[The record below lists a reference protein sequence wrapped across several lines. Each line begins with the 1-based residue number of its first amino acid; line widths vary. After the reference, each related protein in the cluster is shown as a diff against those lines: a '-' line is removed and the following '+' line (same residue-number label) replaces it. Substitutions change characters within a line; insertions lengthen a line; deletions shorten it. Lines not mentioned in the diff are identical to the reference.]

1 MRSSGRS
8 SGYNACMKFVLR
20 HAAFAV
26 CAAVGA
32 LGCTA
37 IASAQVP
44 TLIVNGQVV
53 TFQQPPVEQAGRVL
67 VPLRG
72 VFERLGASVVYQNGL
87 INATGGGRNVSL
99 HIGSTQATVNGQSQT
114 IDVPPYVIAGRTLVP
129 LRFVAQAL
137 GASVNWNPSDNTVR
151 INGGNGNAGV
161 PPRMNNRGNYLRG
174 IVPTNGSSV
183 RGSFALSG
191 RTMPNST
198 VTVTA
203 RTSRGIIGQ
212 IFGVGGN
219 VDRTTVSANRNGAFS
234 IPLNTGSLTRGG
246 SLQLTV
252 RSTAPDGA
260 MATRTLTYS
269 I

>member
-1 MRSSGRS
+1 
-8 SGYNACMKFVLR
+8 MKYIIR
-20 HAAFAV
+20 NAAFAV

-37 IASAQVP
+37 VASAQVP
-44 TLIVNGQVV
+44 TLLVNGQVV

-72 VFERLGASVVYQNGL
+72 VFERLGASVVYENGL
-87 INATGGGRNVSL
+87 INATGNGRNVSL
-99 HIGSTQATVNGQSQT
+99 HIGSTQATVNGQSQS

-137 GASVNWNPSDNTVR
+137 GASVNWNQSDNTVR
-151 INGGNGNAGV
+151 INGGGNANAGV
-161 PPRMNNRGNYLRG
+161 PSRMNNRANYLRN
-174 IVPTNGSSV
+174 IVPTDGSSV

-198 VTVTA
+198 VTVIA
-203 RTSRGIIGQ
+203 RTSRGTIGQ
-212 IFGVGGN
+212 IFGGSGN
-219 VDRTTVSANRNGAFS
+219 VDRTTVTANSNGTFS
-234 IPLNTGSLTRGG
+234 VPLRTGALMRGG

-252 RSTAPDGA
+252 RSMSPDGA
-260 MATRTLTYS
+260 SAVQRLTYS

>member
-1 MRSSGRS
+1 
-8 SGYNACMKFVLR
+8 MKLLLR
-20 HAAFAV
+20 NAAFAV
-26 CAAVGA
+26 CAVVGA

-37 IASAQVP
+37 AASAQVP
-44 TLIVNGQVV
+44 TLFVNGQVV
-53 TFQQPPVEQAGRVL
+53 TFDQPPVEQAGRVL

-72 VFERLGASVVYQNGL
+72 VFERLGASVVYENGL
-87 INATGGGRNVSL
+87 INATGNGRNVSL
-99 HIGSTQATVNGQSQT
+99 RIGSTQATVNGQPQS
-114 IDVPPYVIAGRTLVP
+114 IDVPPYVIGGRTLVP

-151 INGGNGNAGV
+151 INGGGGNGGMM
-161 PPRMNNRGNYLRG
+161 PPRGNRGNYLRG
-174 IVPTNGSSV
+174 IAPTNGSSV

-191 RTMPNST
+191 RTAPNST

-203 RTSRGIIGQ
+203 RTSRGMLGQ
-212 IFGVGGN
+212 IFGGN
-219 VDRTTVSANRNGAFS
+219 GSVDRTTVTANRYGSFNV
-234 IPLNTGSLTRGG
+234 PLRTGGLARGG

-260 MATRTLTYS
+260 TAVQTLTYS

>member
-1 MRSSGRS
+1 MLR
-8 SGYNACMKFVLR
+8 NAAL
-20 HAAFAV
+20 AV

-32 LGCTA
+32 FGCTA
-37 IASAQVP
+37 VASAQVP
-44 TLIVNGQVV
+44 RLIVNGQTV
-53 TFQQPPVEQAGRVL
+53 TFEQPPVEQAGRVL

-87 INATGGGRNVSL
+87 INATGNGRNVSL
-99 HIGSTQATVNGQSQT
+99 HIGSTQATVNGRSQT

-151 INGGNGNAGV
+151 IDGGGNSNAGTS
-161 PPRMNNRGNYLRG
+161 PRMNNRGNYLRG
-174 IVPTNGSSV
+174 IVPTDGSSV

-191 RTMPNST
+191 RTLPNST

-203 RTSRGIIGQ
+203 RTTRGLLGQ
-212 IFGVGGN
+212 IFGGSGSN
-219 VDRTTVSANRNGAFS
+219 VDRTTVMANRNGTFS
-234 IPLNTGSLTRGG
+234 VPLRTGSLARGG
-246 SLQLTV
+246 SLELTI
-252 RSTAPDGA
+252 RSRSPAGATAVQ
-260 MATRTLTYS
+260 TVTYS